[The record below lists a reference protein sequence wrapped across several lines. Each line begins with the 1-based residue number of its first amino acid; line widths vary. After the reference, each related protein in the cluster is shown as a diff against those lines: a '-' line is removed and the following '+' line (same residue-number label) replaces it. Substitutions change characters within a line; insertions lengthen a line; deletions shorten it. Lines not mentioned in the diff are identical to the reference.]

1 MIGWPRAVQHQ
12 YTVPMR
18 YLAQIAGTI
27 LLTGCV
33 TASPVLPTG
42 DNTYMIDV
50 VSHNQWKQ
58 AIETAV
64 VQANAFCASKNQLV
78 TINNSTTAGTD
89 MMSSSKAQ
97 VWFTCK

>member
-1 MIGWPRAVQHQ
+1 MFKISVIGA
-12 YTVPMR
+12 
-18 YLAQIAGTI
+18 ITI
-27 LLTGCV
+27 LAGCV

-42 DNTYMIDV
+42 DNAYMIDV

-64 VQANAFCASKNQLV
+64 VQANAFCASKNQRA
-78 TINNSTTAGTD
+78 TIDNSTTAGTD